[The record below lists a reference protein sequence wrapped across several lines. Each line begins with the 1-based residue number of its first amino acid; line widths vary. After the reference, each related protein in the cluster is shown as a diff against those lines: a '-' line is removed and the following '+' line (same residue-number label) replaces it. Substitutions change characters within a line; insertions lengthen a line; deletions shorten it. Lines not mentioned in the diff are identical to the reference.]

1 MKFFHPLDGP
11 GFQTLDLQNKSLLP
25 LPQDQASRQIKLKSL
40 ATLFLCYFRRNSKH
54 RKFDRYELKI

>member
-40 ATLFLCYFRRNSKH
+40 ATLFLCYF
-54 RKFDRYELKI
+54 